1 MLETPPAVREVQGAA
16 VKEAKTVLS
25 AFVQLALPPTFAF
38 SALLALSLAV
48 LCNVKLSVLL
58 QKCPKGGRRR
68 VLLNSLLLKT
78 LGQPIEVTSAI
89 NLAQGARP
97 RWKFVYQIY
106 PPTIDT
112 LATGMGQPASQSS
125 GSETSF
131 HKGSAKYKFVSCLAD
146 HHV

>member
-78 LGQPIEVTSAI
+78 LGQP
-89 NLAQGARP
+89 
-97 RWKFVYQIY
+97 
-106 PPTIDT
+106 
-112 LATGMGQPASQSS
+112 ASQSS